1 MFAFGLGIIAAIFLV
16 VPLPPQLSA
25 LEDFDLP
32 NFSISDAM
40 PNWSLEL
47 SLSQIV
53 ANVRETMAPT
63 SEWLTSRD
71 FKVGTELAEKGYAA
85 EFPVI
90 MVPGIVS
97 TGLESWSTSEE
108 ARTFFRKRLW
118 GTTTMIRAVLTD
130 KERWVK
136 SLKLDT
142 TTGLD
147 PPGIKV
153 RAAQGIDAASTFI
166 PGYWIWAKVIEN
178 LACLNY
184 DSNNLFLAA
193 YDWRLSFYNLE
204 ERDSYFSLLKMRI
217 ELYKQKQG
225 KKTVIVGHSMGSE
238 YFLKWVEASGPKYG
252 NGGPKWVDEHIEAF
266 VNIAG
271 TMFGVAKAITAFLS
285 GEMKDTV
292 EINPAGS
299 YVLER
304 YFSRRERAQ
313 IFRSWAGSASMW
325 IKGGN
330 DIWGNGEHAP
340 DDPDNCTLSHGR
352 FFSFQQEHG
361 DHVHQ
366 IANMTADEVSKWVL
380 ERTPV
385 EFQRML
391 ATNYSYGMERDE
403 EKLKKNDHDH
413 TKWVNPLEVRL
424 PNAPDM
430 KIYCLYGYGKETEL
444 MYTEGPYEPGEEHS
458 DSSSIAPSAE
468 SVMST
473 NGSMLRGS
481 LDLPTLKKNWIDTSV
496 NYEAGFPKIK
506 NGVKVGE
513 GDGTVSL
520 ISLGSMCVEGWK
532 HPRWNPAKIPVT
544 VQEMLHEPETLDLRG
559 GPKTADHIDILGSTA
574 LNEAILKVASGR
586 GQELE
591 DRFVSPIQKYV
602 KRMKWD

>member
-1 MFAFGLGIIAAIFLV
+1 
-16 VPLPPQLSA
+16 
-25 LEDFDLP
+25 
-32 NFSISDAM
+32 
-40 PNWSLEL
+40 
-47 SLSQIV
+47 
-53 ANVRETMAPT
+53 MAPT
-63 SEWLTSRD
+63 AQWLASRD
-71 FKVGTELAEKGYAA
+71 FKVGTELAEKGYNA

-108 ARTFFRKRLW
+108 ARGFFRKRLW

-130 KERWVK
+130 KDRWVK
-136 SLKLDT
+136 SLSLDT
-142 TTGLD
+142 ITGLD

-204 ERDSYFSLLKMRI
+204 ERDNYFSLLKMRI
-217 ELYKQKQG
+217 EHWKQRQG

-238 YFLKWVEASGPKYG
+238 WVEAEGPTYG

-266 VNIAG
+266 INVAG
-271 TMFGVAKAITAFLS
+271 TMFGVAKAMTAFLS

-304 YFSRRERAQ
+304 YFSRKERASL
-313 IFRSWAGSASMW
+313 FRSWAGSASMW

-330 DIWGNGEHAP
+330 DIWGTGDHAP

-361 DHVHQ
+361 DHMHPSG
-366 IANMTADEVSKWVL
+366 NLTAAEASNWVL

-385 EFQRML
+385 EWQRML
-391 ATNYSYGMERDE
+391 STNYSYGLERDE
-403 EKLKKNDHDH
+403 AQLKKNNHDH
-413 TKWVNPLEVRL
+413 TKWTNPLEVRL
-424 PNAPDM
+424 PDAPKM
-430 KIYCLYGYGKETEL
+430 KIYCLYGYGKETERSYW
-444 MYTEGPYEPGEEHS
+444 YTQGPSEPEDAEP
-458 DSSSIAPSAE
+458 DSVDPIAEADDYKDQNA
-468 SVMST
+468 ST
-473 NGSMLRGS
+473 VRAP
-481 LDLPTLKKNWIDTSV
+481 LDLPLFETHWIDTSV
-496 NYEAGFPKIK
+496 NLESGFPKIK
-506 NGVKVGE
+506 NGVKMGE

-544 VQEMLHEPETLDLRG
+544 VHEMLHEPETLDLRG
-559 GPKTADHIDILGSTA
+559 GPKTADHIDVLGSTA

-586 GQELE
+586 GDEVE
-591 DRFVSPIQKYV
+591 NKFVSPIQKYV